1 MEAVGKADFQ
11 WLAGIPLASEIT
23 GASPEEA
30 RASVGKTIKKAR
42 TRCGLTAQQ
51 VGERMDPPVTGAAV
65 TSWERGRT
73 TPGAEARAQLEEILA
88 DGLGAPVMF
97 DTGKA
102 NGLTIEYDS
111 GRPHVEYAIVSLDDD
126 PSRRAGIDRLLERVD
141 GLSPEGIWKLCEQAE
156 LLAYRYPKKEDGG
169 KAGGAS

>member
-1 MEAVGKADFQ
+1 MEAVGNLDFQ
-11 WLAGIPLASEIT
+11 TSVGIPLASDIA
-23 GASPEEA
+23 GASPEDA
-30 RASVGKTIKKAR
+30 RASVGKTIKQAR
-42 TRCGLTAQQ
+42 LRCGLTAQQ
-51 VGERMDPPVTGAAV
+51 VGERMEPPVTGAAV

-73 TPGAEARAQLEEILA
+73 TPGAEARDQLEAILA
-88 DGLGAPVMF
+88 DGLSWHVEV
-97 DTGKA
+97 
-102 NGLTIEYDS
+102 EYDS
-111 GRPHVEYAIVSLDDD
+111 SRGHERRNRMERVEYAIVSLDDD